1 MWLLAILNRY
11 SENDYGELNHE
22 NYTDKTISKYEIEN
36 LNLVAYGIE
45 YGKRRT
51 IYFDYDILCIV
62 LVWILH
68 LRQPWWGSTKNTRW
82 ISLLVYEDFN
92 IILS

>member
-22 NYTDKTISKYEIEN
+22 NYTDKTIPKYEIEN

-51 IYFDYDILCIV
+51 IYFDYDNIV
-62 LVWILH
+62 YSFSMN
-68 LRQPWWGSTKNTRW
+68 P
-82 ISLLVYEDFN
+82 SLEATLMRKYKEY
-92 IILS
+92 